1 MLLPGLASR
10 ARSRSAPA
18 LPVAL
23 ALARA
28 LRRPSPLPPP
38 PPPPLSSPRRAAS
51 TLPGAFRELAQ
62 RIRGGAG
69 PWPVLLL
76 IAANVAVCGLYLS
89 QAPQSEAAR
98 RWFGRN
104 MVLSSSRFR
113 RRPAVL
119 ATHAF
124 MHLEPLH
131 CALNMYTLWSFGG
144 ATCGMLGAP
153 RFLALYGAAGLAG
166 GAAQLAYNRAMPRLQ
181 LPASRF
187 VRADDAIVGAS
198 AAIAGVVFYNIVRAP
213 HGEVIIF
220 ILPVPNPAFAAAF
233 IVGSAYFATM
243 HEGRSQYAHAG
254 HLGGALTGVAYDLFR
269 RARRA

>member
-1 MLLPGLASR
+1 MFLAR
-10 ARSRSAPA
+10 LAPRSAA
-18 LPVAL
+18 LPAAL

-28 LRRPSPLPPP
+28 SRRP
-38 PPPPLSSPRRAAS
+38 PPPPLQPRRAAS
-51 TLPGAFRELAQ
+51 TLAGAFRELAQ

-76 IAANVAVCGLYLS
+76 IAANVAVCGVYLT

-113 RRPAVL
+113 RRPLVL

-124 MHLEPLH
+124 MHIEPLH
-131 CALNMYTLWSFGG
+131 CGLNMYTLWSFGG
-144 ATCGMLGAP
+144 ATCAMLGVP

-166 GAAQLAYNRAMPRLQ
+166 GAAQLAYNRLMPRLQ

-198 AAIAGVVFYNIVRAP
+198 AAIAGVVFYNIVRVP

-220 ILPVPNPAFAAAF
+220 ILPVPNPVFAAAF
-233 IVGSAYFATM
+233 IAGSAYLATM
-243 HEGRSQYAHAG
+243 HEGRSHYAHAG
-254 HLGGALTGVAYDLFR
+254 HLGGALTGVAYALFR